1 MDVHSSTMCWQYV
14 SLVYWRSARHHVAT
28 LLCVILWY
36 ILVYAC
42 AFTLYIYSIE
52 HLHQEASLAILM
64 MHSAVWLCGGRCV
77 DEGAVVGAETIANN
91 IILYILKIVNIMWHI
106 IISISYEITKAMHSN
121 STVAQWE
128 SGGLI
133 TPRSV
138 DRNHAVLIYIISSY
152 TLLED
157 VYVYAYRVLGILTS
171 ITTIYSK
178 SVLVILNQTAVVW
191 SCGGCCVDV

>member
-1 MDVHSSTMCWQYV
+1 
-14 SLVYWRSARHHVAT
+14 
-28 LLCVILWY
+28 
-36 ILVYAC
+36 
-42 AFTLYIYSIE
+42 
-52 HLHQEASLAILM
+52 
-64 MHSAVWLCGGRCV
+64 
-77 DEGAVVGAETIANN
+77 
-91 IILYILKIVNIMWHI
+91 
-106 IISISYEITKAMHSN
+106 MHSN

-171 ITTIYSK
+171 ITTIYSE
-178 SVLVILNQTAVVW
+178 SILAILNQTAVVW
-191 SCGGCCVDV
+191 ACGGCCVDV